1 MHSGSKLMK
10 WLVETKHFPESKITS
25 PESKTRPSI
34 QNHFPE
40 SKTRPRIRKHF
51 PESKTRPRI
60 QKCFGFWEVSSI
72 LGCAFGF

>member
-10 WLVETKHFPESKITS
+10 WLVGTKHFPESKITS

-51 PESKTRPRI
+51 PESKSVLDSGKYFRFLDVLLVFGM
-60 QKCFGFWEVSSI
+60 CFGF
-72 LGCAFGF
+72 